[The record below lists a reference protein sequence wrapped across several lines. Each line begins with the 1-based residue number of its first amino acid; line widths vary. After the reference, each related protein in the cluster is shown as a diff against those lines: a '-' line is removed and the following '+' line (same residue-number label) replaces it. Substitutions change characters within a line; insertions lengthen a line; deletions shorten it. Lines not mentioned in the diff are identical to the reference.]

1 MGPVTAAATG
11 LGRWLTLEL
20 VWWRA
25 YRRIHGELATYSD
38 RELMADLRLSR
49 SDIDGI
55 AVEGADA
62 AQVEFVRAHPA
73 YRRHGNFAPGLGRVF
88 G

>member
-1 MGPVTAAATG
+1 
-11 LGRWLTLEL
+11 
-20 VWWRA
+20 
-25 YRRIHGELATYSD
+25 
-38 RELMADLRLSR
+38 MADLRLSR

-55 AVEGADA
+55 AVEGADP

-73 YRRHGNFAPGLGRVF
+73 YRRYGNFGAAGLGRVF